1 MSLVSDNAGVILTA
15 ITGAISSVFLF
26 LKVKRLETQT
36 LTLKSARL
44 MNLWQNK
51 TTPLLLR

>member
-1 MSLVSDNAGVILTA
+1 MSIFSENLGVIITA
-15 ITGAISSVFLF
+15 ITGAVGGVFAF
-26 LKVKRLETQT
+26 FTGKRLETQT